1 MTWSFRHARVNP
13 SPFHVIDCPQFKF
26 MVYTSY
32 LKAFF
37 KANNPIPTQP
47 VREFVFNLTKWR
59 LHTETYE
66 MVHGHRLSLQRSL
79 KPFQGNHHSLRV
91 NTLGGPI
98 PISFAKHNDFQVLKN
113 LCNVPNSEFLS
124 NLVHNGNANDSDTE
138 SDSNFFFGEDY
149 IVFNVLQFTCHRF
162 NLLFLTTVY
171 VHD

>member
-1 MTWSFRHARVNP
+1 M
-13 SPFHVIDCPQFKF
+13 IDCPQFKF

-98 PISFAKHNDFQVLKN
+98 PISFAKYNDFQVLKN
-113 LCNVPNSEFLS
+113 LCNVSFYQIWFIMAMPTTRTLNPIPIFFL
-124 NLVHNGNANDSDTE
+124 VKT
-138 SDSNFFFGEDY
+138 
-149 IVFNVLQFTCHRF
+149 I
-162 NLLFLTTVY
+162 LFLMYCNSHATGLICCFF
-171 VHD
+171 DNCLCP